1 MKDDLFTREQVVGA
15 IRKATYGLA
24 GKIPKKY
31 LPWAKKQLRLIKA
44 ELDSLEPQKRKGDD
58 T

>member
-1 MKDDLFTREQVVGA
+1 MIEA

-24 GKIPKKY
+24 GKIPKQY
-31 LPWAKKQLRLIKA
+31 LPWTKKHLQLIKA
-44 ELDSLEPQKRKGDD
+44 ELDSLEPRRREGDD